1 MYDDGPVLVIS
12 GAGTGKTNLLV
23 GRILYLILEKNVP
36 ASEIL
41 ALTFTEKATKEMADR
56 LDEALPLGGNDV
68 CVKTFH
74 AFSEQVLRE
83 RGHEIGLASDFKILS
98 DADLW
103 MFLKRNSTEF
113 KLDYF
118 RPLGNPFKFLNML
131 AQYFSRL
138 QDEDI
143 LPEKYLQYAKN
154 LKAKN
159 DEEREMREKHL
170 ELAQAYSI
178 YRKLLDASGFTDF
191 GGLLFNVLRLFEK
204 RKSVLA
210 EYQEHFKYILVDE
223 FQDTNFAQNKSVSLL
238 AQKHKNLLIV
248 GDDDQS
254 IYKWRGASLTNIQY
268 FEKLFP
274 DAPKIVLNENYR
286 SNQAILDLAYS
297 VIQNNNPRRI
307 DKKLKAAIKRRIL
320 IPEIYNFETLEQEI
334 DFIVDKAGF
343 FVKKGLNT
351 AILARTNALANF
363 FVERFRRRAIPY
375 QHFSQSDLFTKPGV
389 KDCIAFLRVISDPWD
404 DMALYRFLSLPVWKF
419 KMEDLLKM
427 VRQTKF
433 GNKSLFDLL
442 AGDKFKNVKTMLEDL
457 IDFSRTHIVSEILRK
472 FLFETNYLEEDVE
485 RVQDIALFA
494 DCVREFE
501 NTHPEKNVKEFLVY
515 IQILEESGSRSAF
528 EPEMDPNV
536 IKILTVHGAKGL
548 EFDACFVPGLVQGK
562 FPSISRKEPF
572 LIPDELIEESL
583 PKADYHLEE
592 ERRLFYVAITRAR
605 ENLILTHSDF
615 YDGKKQ
621 WKQSQFIAESLQSG
635 KAVLKTLTKIAKTR
649 PQKFQTELPFDA
661 VEGRKHRPIHKIERL
676 SYSQIDAFKTCPLKY
691 QFRYL
696 FQIPS
701 PSPAIL
707 NFGSS
712 IHNTLRDFYAQIKA
726 DPNLLKKDLM
736 PLLKETYDRNWIPLG
751 YETRQMQE
759 NQKQTGYAM
768 LQKYYF
774 NERRNFVIP
783 EFLERQFSL
792 KIGDLKLSGRIDR
805 IDKLPDGTYEVI
817 DYKTGSAAKNP
828 KNDLQMTV
836 YALACKEVFKIPVSK
851 LTFYFLDELEKV
863 STARSE
869 KDLAEGKA
877 QILKYASEISAS
889 DFSPTSG
896 FHCGFCEFRL
906 ICPVAAPIAR

>member
-1 MYDDGPVLVIS
+1 MVVS

-23 GRILYLILEKNVP
+23 GRILNLILEKNVP
-36 ASEIL
+36 PSEIL

-56 LDEALPLGGNDV
+56 LDESLPLEKGGV
-68 CVKTFH
+68 FVKTFH
-74 AFSEQVLRE
+74 SFAEHVLRE
-83 RGHEIGLASDFKILS
+83 SGHEIGISPDFKILS

-103 MFLKRNSTEF
+103 MFLKRNLGEF
-113 KLDYF
+113 KLNYF
-118 RPLGNPFKFLNML
+118 RSLGNPFKFLNML

-143 LPEKYLQYAKN
+143 LPEKYLEYAEK
-154 LKAKN
+154 LEPKA
-159 DEEREMREKHL
+159 ETTEKHL
-170 ELAQAYSI
+170 ELARAYSI
-178 YRKLLDASGFTDF
+178 YKKLLDENDFTDF

-210 EYQEHFKYILVDE
+210 EDQERFKYILVDE
-223 FQDTNFAQNKSVSLL
+223 FQDTNFAQNKMVSFL

-274 DAPKIVLNENYR
+274 GAPRVVLNENYR

-297 VIQNNNPRRI
+297 VIQHNNPRRLEVTEKI
-307 DKKLKAAIKRRIL
+307 DKRLISATAARPKGKTL
-320 IPEIYNFETLEQEI
+320 MPEIHNFETLEQEI
-334 DFIVDKAGF
+334 DFVCDKAKS

-363 FVERFRRRAIPY
+363 FVERFRRSAVPY

-389 KDCIAFLRVISDPWD
+389 KDCIALLRVISDPWD
-404 DMALYRFLSLPVWKF
+404 DMALYRFLSLPVWKIN
-419 KMEDLLKM
+419 MEDLLKTI
-427 VRQTKF
+427 RQTKF
-433 GNKSLFDLL
+433 GNKSFFDLL
-442 AGDKFKNVKTMLEDL
+442 TGDKFKNVKKMLEDL

-472 FLFETNYLEEDVE
+472 FLTETDYLEDDVE
-485 RVQDIALFA
+485 RMQDIALFA

-515 IQILEESGSRSAF
+515 IQMLEESGSRNAF
-528 EPEMDPNV
+528 EPIMDSNV

-562 FPSISRKEPF
+562 FPSINRKEPF
-572 LIPDELIEESL
+572 IIPDELIEESL
-583 PKADYHLEE
+583 PKGDYHVEE

-615 YDGKKQ
+615 YDGKRQ
-621 WKQSQFIAESLQSG
+621 WKPSQFIIESLRSG
-635 KAVLKTLTKIAKTR
+635 KAVLKTPSKTAKTR
-649 PQKFQTELPFDA
+649 AQKSQTELPFEE
-661 VEGRKHRPIHKIERL
+661 VETRKHRSIQKIERL
-676 SYSQIDAFKTCPLKY
+676 SYSQIDAFKACPLKY
-691 QFRYL
+691 KFRYL
-696 FQIPS
+696 SQIP
-701 PSPAIL
+701 PPPIAVL

-712 IHNTLRDFYAQIKA
+712 IHNTLRDFYAQIQA
-726 DPNLLKKDLM
+726 DPSLLKKDLI
-736 PLLKETYDRNWIPLG
+736 PLLKEIYEQNWIGAG

-759 NQKQTGYAM
+759 NQKRAGFLM
-768 LQKYYF
+768 LEKYYMHEKSDF
-774 NERRNFVIP
+774 IIP
-783 EFLERQFSL
+783 EFLERQFML
-792 KIGDLKLSGRIDR
+792 EIGDLKLSGRIDR

-817 DYKTGSAAKNP
+817 DYKTGSANKDA

-863 STARSE
+863 STTRSE
-869 KDLAEGKA
+869 KALAEGKE
-877 QILKYASEISAS
+877 QILKYADEISVS
-889 DFSPTSG
+889 DFSPTPG

-906 ICPVAAPIAR
+906 ICPVAASITR